1 MALKRTAA
9 KNARKTFSPTT
20 EKRETYPK
28 PGVNAGTTAKKATG
42 SGISLKST
50 GRKTTTTP
58 VTKGKYGSGGAAI
71 NKGFTAPS
79 TTEKRE
85 SYGAS
90 RYQAAVKNATAA
102 KNTATKRTALKAGT
116 LTNNAPRKAAL
127 KGTLTNNAPNTGF
140 SMGETTEAR
149 TSYGSTRPKSSATR
163 AKKLY

>member
-1 MALKRTAA
+1 MAIKRNVA
-9 KNARKTFSPTT
+9 KNARKTFSSTT

-28 PGVNAGTTAKKATG
+28 LGVNARTTAKKATG
-42 SGISLKST
+42 SGISFKST

-71 NKGFTAPS
+71 NKGFTASS

-90 RYQAAVKNATAA
+90 RYQTAA
-102 KNTATKRTALKAGT
+102 KTTATKNAVINRTPKATATKGTALKAGT
-116 LTNNAPRKAAL
+116 LTNNAPK
-127 KGTLTNNAPNTGF
+127 TGF

-149 TSYGSTRPKSSATR
+149 TSYGSARPKSSATR
-163 AKKLY
+163 AKKFY

>member
-1 MALKRTAA
+1 MALKRTVA
-9 KNARKTFSPTT
+9 KNARKTFSSTT

-28 PGVNAGTTAKKATG
+28 LGVNARTTAKKATG
-42 SGISLKST
+42 SGISFKST

-116 LTNNAPRKAAL
+116 LTNNAPK
-127 KGTLTNNAPNTGF
+127 TGF

-163 AKKLY
+163 AKKFY

>member
-1 MALKRTAA
+1 MAVKVQKPTWY
-9 KNARKTFSPTT
+9 KNTNKA
-20 EKRETYPK
+20 
-28 PGVNAGTTAKKATG
+28 TAKKATSG
-42 SGISLKST
+42 GISFTATRTNKST
-50 GRKTTTTP
+50 GKKTTTTGRTNP
-58 VTKGKYGSGGAAI
+58 ITKGKFVSGAVGK

-116 LTNNAPRKAAL
+116 LTNNAPK
-127 KGTLTNNAPNTGF
+127 TGF

-163 AKKLY
+163 AKKFY